1 MADIPSISAIS
12 DPAGLRI
19 MLLRNNEPISAPV
32 PFTVFT
38 LAFLAAANSIAAR
51 TTLLADMAATD
62 IGSTVFAQNTSAA
75 AVAVGAST
83 AGSNLK
89 LAKSSATGA
98 MTQEASALSG
108 TWINCGSAHPAAG
121 TTYSNYRRIA

>member
-1 MADIPSISAIS
+1 MADIPVISAIT
-12 DPAGLRI
+12 DPSTLRI
-19 MLLRNNEPISAPV
+19 VVLRNNSEVSAPM

-38 LAFLAAANSIAAR
+38 LAFLAAANSTAASAA
-51 TTLLADMAATD
+51 LLAGLGATD

-89 LAKSSATGA
+89 LAKSSAAGA
-98 MTQEASALSG
+98 MTQEATALSG
-108 TWINCGSAHPAAG
+108 TWMNCGSAHPAAG
-121 TTYSNYRRIA
+121 TTYSTYRRIG

>member
-1 MADIPSISAIS
+1 MEEIFTQAAIGEIS
-12 DPAGLRI
+12 DITKVRI
-19 MLLRNNEPISAPV
+19 VLFINNRVVHAP
-32 PFTVFT
+32 
-38 LAFLAAANSIAAR
+38 LAAAFAAIG
-51 TTLLADMAATD
+51 ATD
-62 IGSTVFAQNTSAA
+62 IGSTVFAQNTSAT
-75 AVAVGAST
+75 AVAVGATT

-108 TWINCGSAHPAAG
+108 TWMNCGSAHPAAG